1 MASMSQ
7 SGKVIWRGCRRS
19 VRAKERMEFWRTY
32 TSRRK
37 ALSLL
42 ANSGDLTMT
51 ASWAEYVVFDSPLP
65 TTSMIELLIR
75 LRNCQSCV

>member
-1 MASMSQ
+1 
-7 SGKVIWRGCRRS
+7 
-19 VRAKERMEFWRTY
+19 MEFWRTY